1 MHYLEFSFIGFD
13 DSPVFDPSIS
23 KQLKENLH
31 NTLKYSILYRNIIP
45 LSGFDSQNLI
55 KQLQYSLNI
64 RKQEF
69 HNRTQVVI
77 ILFDSDLDDLC
88 IQTKALNNAFFSTDI
103 RN

>member
-23 KQLKENLH
+23 KQLIENLH

-55 KQLQYSLNI
+55 KQETHYLHVQQL
-64 RKQEF
+64 
-69 HNRTQVVI
+69 TG
-77 ILFDSDLDDLC
+77 
-88 IQTKALNNAFFSTDI
+88 A
-103 RN
+103 